1 MICGK
6 QIFPSR
12 DAANFQMVGVNK
24 DKRPGRS
31 VNRLNTTYFCRDC
44 NGWHVA
50 SRCKKFGTKNKSTQ
64 VHTSP
69 KEEHPKI
76 MKRERATLI
85 IRNYSSKPI

>member
-12 DAANFQMVGVNK
+12 DAANAQMVGVNK

-31 VNRLNTTYFCRDC
+31 VNRLNTTYFCKEC
-44 NGWHVA
+44 NGWHIA
-50 SRCKKFGTKNKSTQ
+50 SRCKRFGTKSKSTEM
-64 VHTSP
+64 HTDPTANHS
-69 KEEHPKI
+69 KK
-76 MKRERATLI
+76 MRSERGFLI